1 MEEEIDLKE
10 LFLVIWKRKHL
21 IVITFI
27 LFAFLGLICSLTRP
41 KIYEAKATIMITPS
55 KVEFIKNPMEAPLS
69 FTPSNSK
76 NDSMHTSISISD
88 HLVLLKSGIVAE
100 RIYERLKKEGVLEKV
115 FEKEPQIDAIS
126 GMLEPKQIKGSSMI
140 ELNVKSSSPTFCALL
155 ANVWGEVYI
164 NIVRELVSGEATVS
178 RSFLQEQLKNTEKE
192 LENKKKELADFNL
205 KYNLEMKEN
214 ELSIKKSKLKK
225 IQKEIS
231 DKTSTLESKKIY
243 LAKLQQEIKKHP
255 QYKKVGKA
263 VGDETLWSSVAE
275 GKDPAKFKNKK
286 LYSEVINPVY
296 QDLEQ
301 KIADTSVEVS
311 GLEDELKYLKIQ
323 EEKLKKEV
331 LELQGWLNKKN
342 FQRDQISRE
351 YEMAKSKYSSI
362 FTRVRDADLILS
374 ANLGDVKLISK
385 ALPPQVPVSPR
396 KKAIVAISG
405 FIGLF
410 CGFVLVFVAEFYEK
424 NLKPI

>member
-115 FEKEPQIDAIS
+115 FEKEPQINDIL
-126 GMLEPKQIKGSSMI
+126 GMLEPEQIKGSSMI

-164 NIVRELVSGEATVS
+164 NIVRELQSVSSPT
-178 RSFLQEQLKNTEKE
+178 
-192 LENKKKELADFNL
+192 
-205 KYNLEMKEN
+205 
-214 ELSIKKSKLKK
+214 
-225 IQKEIS
+225 
-231 DKTSTLESKKIY
+231 
-243 LAKLQQEIKKHP
+243 
-255 QYKKVGKA
+255 
-263 VGDETLWSSVAE
+263 
-275 GKDPAKFKNKK
+275 
-286 LYSEVINPVY
+286 
-296 QDLEQ
+296 
-301 KIADTSVEVS
+301 
-311 GLEDELKYLKIQ
+311 
-323 EEKLKKEV
+323 
-331 LELQGWLNKKN
+331 
-342 FQRDQISRE
+342 
-351 YEMAKSKYSSI
+351 
-362 FTRVRDADLILS
+362 
-374 ANLGDVKLISK
+374 
-385 ALPPQVPVSPR
+385 ALP
-396 KKAIVAISG
+396 IFLYWGCFFISCCN
-405 FIGLF
+405 F
-410 CGFVLVFVAEFYEK
+410 AR
-424 NLKPI
+424 